1 VAGLPERPTANLTR
15 RGSLAYYLAAWVCG
29 TLFFTAAR
37 IIGGW
42 PQAGAAV
49 GPTRMLFFLYFLGL
63 TFGWAEMLLF
73 ALLLRMAARALRWRS
88 ALGWMTG
95 GGVTAALLGLAASAV
110 PDRFSGSSAW
120 LRFLGDFFARRG
132 ADGLSLNRHHGIGAV
147 LVILAGA
154 ATGYVLFLVEKAF
167 TAPEEASN

>member
-1 VAGLPERPTANLTR
+1 MAGLPERPTANLTR

-29 TLFFTAAR
+29 TFFFTAAR

-49 GPTRMLFFLYFLGL
+49 GPARTLFFFYFLGL

-88 ALGWMTG
+88 ALGWMTV

-110 PDRFSGSSAW
+110 PERLSGAFSW

-132 ADGLSLNRHHGIGAV
+132 ADGLSLNRHRGIGAV

-154 ATGYVLFLVEKAF
+154 ATAFVLFLVEKAF
-167 TAPEEASN
+167 TAPEEASK